1 MTMIYTNK
9 DYIHLRVIWFHPELQ
24 NYMFGKFHDN
34 QNSTRI
40 YEKDYESKPKGRFL
54 LWLSWNQLIKKHK
67 ERQPQAGHGGFVGPA
82 SSQLWLP
89 FPCCPSKKKTALLS
103 IESWLFNKD
112 PYFMVYYHPHITA
125 GSSSSPM
132 AQPRGPIIPSLMLVL
147 RRKKLSDS
155 DGSRCIPTQPLGR
168 WLLCSY
174 SFELLNYFFSG
185 KSRQMRKS

>member
-1 MTMIYTNK
+1 MIYTNK

-24 NYMFGKFHDN
+24 SYMFGKFHDN

-147 RRKKLSDS
+147 RRKKTI
-155 DGSRCIPTQPLGR
+155 RFRWIKVHPYPTVGPLVALFLFFR
-168 WLLCSY
+168 T
-174 SFELLNYFFSG
+174 FELFFFA
-185 KSRQMRKS
+185 